1 MITCQI
7 FTPASAAGRRRRRA
21 RPAPAA
27 RSPCPVAGPC
37 PWPAAATSTE
47 QNPTHSLSA
56 VVSPAAFWNSPRG
69 QPAAATAYGAT
80 AETAVEGTAGG
91 ATASLA
97 AATGAQEAFDAAA
110 RRAHARMHI
119 SERGGARVLP
129 KCSVGRG
136 LAVSRSC
143 HLIMPP
149 PGSHL
154 PGAPITLAPPHI
166 VGAGTTICSWPI
178 MKRTRADLRRPRWL
192 HVHSWPRVS
201 PTRPPKPAV
210 RHPRRPEPRHP
221 PTLVHRMYFVII
233 HVERYAT

>member
-1 MITCQI
+1 M
-7 FTPASAAGRRRRRA
+7 AGRGGRGAPARRARRRRA
-21 RPAPAA
+21 
-27 RSPCPVAGPC
+27 G
-37 PWPAAATSTE
+37 PAAATSTE

-149 PGSHL
+149 PGRHL

-178 MKRTRADLRRPRWL
+178 IKRTRADPRSPRWL

-210 RHPRRPEPRHP
+210 RHPRRPEPHAASSDPRAP
-221 PTLVHRMYFVII
+221 YVLRDIFNGTLRVHGLQLCAKPSGS
-233 HVERYAT
+233 EK